1 MKIDPQ
7 ERGVYEAKRRER
19 GAKMPYYPSLNQWDE
34 RSRKQRAFLQ
44 AMDEAVHRHEK
55 AAKAA
60 QITPE
65 VRVIGAGIYEVN
77 TTAFEPGEVW
87 KKCVQEAAKKTGYT
101 PRWHNTEP
109 TDMEPVGLEPIE
121 PEETRYTEEYKK
133 QLAESQ
139 IPVIQEMEIQRG
151 KKIIRVP
158 VGAWEEYLEE
168 KEKRYAETLERHQ
181 KLFSELLKKRR

>member
-1 MKIDPQ
+1 
-7 ERGVYEAKRRER
+7 
-19 GAKMPYYPSLNQWDE
+19 MPYYPSLNQWDE
-34 RSRKQRAFLQ
+34 RSRKQREFIR
-44 AMDEAVHRHEK
+44 AMDAAVQRHEK

-77 TTAFEPGEVW
+77 TTAFEPGETW
-87 KKCVQEAAKKTGYT
+87 KKCVHEAAKKTGYV

-121 PEETRYTEEYKK
+121 PEETRYTEQYKK
-133 QLAESQ
+133 QLAEAQ
-139 IPVIQEMEIQRG
+139 IPTIQEMEIQRG

-158 VGAWEEYLEE
+158 VGAWKEYLEE
-168 KEKRYAETLERHQ
+168 KEKRYTETLERHQ

>member
-1 MKIDPQ
+1 
-7 ERGVYEAKRRER
+7 
-19 GAKMPYYPSLNQWDE
+19 MPYYPSLNQWDE
-34 RSRKQRAFLQ
+34 HSRKQREFVR
-44 AMDEAVHRHEK
+44 AMDAAVHRHEK

-77 TTAFEPGEVW
+77 TTAFEPGEAW
-87 KKCVQEAAKKTGYT
+87 KKCVHEAEKKTGYV

-109 TDMEPVGLEPIE
+109 TDMETAGLEPIE
-121 PEETRYTEEYKK
+121 PEETRYTEQYKK

-139 IPVIQEMEIQRG
+139 IPIIQEMEIQRG
-151 KKIIRVP
+151 KKVIRVP
-158 VGAWEEYLEE
+158 VGAWKEYLEE